1 MSKIPRKTVNAL
13 LYITESVVLACLF
26 GLFSFY
32 VIYRNI
38 ADGSPLYA
46 YGLNLLFIVVI
57 LLLEKR
63 IDSIMLSRNFAIT
76 PQTKRR
82 TVIIEKTLYLAHM
95 VSFKTSLYLFYIVIL
110 LVSRAAALEP
120 DIISDYI
127 RTYIH
132 SIEYCVLLLIPFD
145 KFLEQVLKDEKR
157 NKRIYANLMMLKRN
171 SRKSDGTPE
180 GWI

>member
-1 MSKIPRKTVNAL
+1 MSKFTRKTVNAL
-13 LYITESVVLACLF
+13 LYITESVLVACLI

-38 ADGSPLYA
+38 AGGSPLYA
-46 YGLNLLFIVVI
+46 YGLNLLFIVTI

-63 IDSIMLSRNFAIT
+63 IDSIMLSRNFTIT

-82 TVIIEKTLYLAHM
+82 TVVIEKTLYLAHM
-95 VSFKTSLYLFYIVIL
+95 VSFKTALYLFYLVIL

-145 KFLEQVLKDEKR
+145 KFLEQILKDEKR
-157 NKRIYANLMMLKRN
+157 NKKIYANFMRN
-171 SRKSDGTPE
+171 SRKSGGTPE